1 MRYILIILVLL
12 LTAGCQESQ
21 SPSDVHQ
28 EGDNEMSL
36 SLIRAAEAG
45 DTKEVLRLLDEGA
58 NMNARDGQGRTP
70 IMAATHGNRP
80 DTVLALVKA
89 GADINLQDNRSDNP
103 FLYAGAEGLLDIVKI
118 MIDAKADPK
127 LTNRFGGTALIP
139 AADRGHVEVV
149 RELLEHSDIDVNHVN
164 RLGWTA
170 LLEAIIL
177 GDGGSNHQK
186 IVELLIRHGADVNL
200 PDGKGVTPLRH
211 ALDHGY
217 AEMASMLEEAG
228 AKK

>member
-1 MRYILIILVLL
+1 MRYIFAILVLL

-28 EGDNEMSL
+28 EGNNEMSL

-45 DTKEVLRLLDEGA
+45 DTMEVLRLLDEGA
-58 NMNARDGQGRTP
+58 
-70 IMAATHGNRP
+70 
-80 DTVLALVKA
+80 K
-89 GADINLQDNRSDNP
+89 
-103 FLYAGAEGLLDIVKI
+103 
-118 MIDAKADPK
+118 
-127 LTNRFGGTALIP
+127 
-139 AADRGHVEVV
+139 
-149 RELLEHSDIDVNHVN
+149 
-164 RLGWTA
+164 
-170 LLEAIIL
+170 
-177 GDGGSNHQK
+177 K